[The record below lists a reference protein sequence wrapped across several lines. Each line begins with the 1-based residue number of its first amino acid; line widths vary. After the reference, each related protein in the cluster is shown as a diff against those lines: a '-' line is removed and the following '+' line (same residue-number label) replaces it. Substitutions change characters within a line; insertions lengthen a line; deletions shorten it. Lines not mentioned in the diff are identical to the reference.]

1 MDLNLPK
8 ILKDKDV
15 TILAGGPSLEGFD
28 FSLVKQPVIAVNSAA
43 YFAKS
48 NILVSLDKDWHK
60 ANGRFLDNYEG
71 YLVTDRETHR
81 KEAFIIRY
89 DTPNKAGS
97 LDWTM
102 KKNNLSGFIA
112 LAVAL
117 NLGAGK
123 VFLLGFDGGF
133 NGEKA
138 NYYEN
143 PKPGNDHEYSRNNDL
158 FDIFKENNIINVGL
172 DSRIEAFRKVPLNT
186 NFYLS

>member
-1 MDLNLPK
+1 MDIDLPK
-8 ILKDKDV
+8 ILKDKAV
-15 TILAGGPSLEGFD
+15 TILAGGPSLKGFD
-28 FSLVKQPVIAVNSAA
+28 FACIVPPVIAVNSAA

-60 ANGRFLDNYEG
+60 ANGRFLDNYKG
-71 YLVTDRETHR
+71 YLITDRETHR
-81 KEAFIIRY
+81 NEALIIRY

-97 LDWTM
+97 LDWAM

-117 NLGAGK
+117 NLGACK
-123 VFLLGFDGGF
+123 VFLLGFDGGYTK
-133 NGEKA
+133 GKA
-138 NYYEN
+138 NYYNN

-158 FDIFKENNIINVGL
+158 FDIFKENNIVNVGL